1 MQGPGMYALHTI
13 NAAFEFHNSP
23 LKKTLLPPFI
33 NVNFKEVGR
42 LKEKKSS
49 YVTFAKGLKV

>member
-1 MQGPGMYALHTI
+1 MYALHTI
-13 NAAFEFHNSP
+13 NAAFEFRNSP